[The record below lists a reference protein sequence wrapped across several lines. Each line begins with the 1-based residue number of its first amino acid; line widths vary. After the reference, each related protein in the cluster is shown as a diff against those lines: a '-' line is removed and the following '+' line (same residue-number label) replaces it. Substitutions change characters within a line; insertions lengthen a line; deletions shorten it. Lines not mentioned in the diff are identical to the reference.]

1 MELQLIQSKIH
12 TLRGQKV
19 ILDFDLAA
27 LYEVPTKALNQAVK
41 RNNARFPEDFMFQLD
56 TGEWQ
61 AVRAQIESLKTMPT
75 NRSQFVTGSQKHRE
89 PKALPFAFTEQGVAM
104 LSGVLRSQKAVEVN
118 IAIMRTFVALR
129 NYIISY
135 AELKQQIIN
144 LENKFGRELTD
155 VFEVLRWLGE
165 ENQARYDE
173 IQALH
178 TEDEPPRDWEERARI
193 GFRKEV

>member
-165 ENQARYDE
+165 ENQARYDA

-178 TEDEPPRDWEERARI
+178 PDDVPPRDWEERARI
-193 GFRKEV
+193 GFRKET